1 MNISDY
7 WSTLVAIVLGLA
19 MAELLLNLHRLI
31 DARKRIAWDPL
42 PLLWAL
48 IVLLWL
54 FNYWWAVGMNLDGS
68 RDAVVVG
75 SFVLLA
81 IAPIL
86 LFLMAASVL
95 PRIQAAEGP
104 FDMRAD
110 WLDRRNVFLTLFALH
125 QSVVWVT
132 IIVTRNAVPWD
143 LPSIL
148 RTLALSLLLALLFF
162 KSRLLEWAAVLVI
175 LVLVVLRLSLQAIH

>member
-1 MNISDY
+1 MNIADY
-7 WSTLVAIVLGLA
+7 WSTLVAIILGLA

-31 DARKRIAWDPL
+31 DARTRVRWDAL

-68 RDAVVVG
+68 KDAVVVG

-95 PRIQAAEGP
+95 PRTQSAEDR
-104 FDMRAD
+104 FDMRTD
-110 WLDRRNVFLTLFALH
+110 WLERRNVFFALFALH
-125 QSVVWVT
+125 QSAVWIS
-132 IIVTRNAVPWD
+132 IIVTRHAVAWD
-143 LPSIL
+143 LPSVM
-148 RTLALSLLLALLFF
+148 RTVALTLFVLLLLF
-162 KSRLLEWAAVLVI
+162 KSRLLEWAAILAILSMVI
-175 LVLVVLRLSLQAIH
+175 VRLSMQAIH